1 MVDPAVLPVTTA
13 SAARQGSRLEPPAWA
28 DYFNQLTR
36 RIEQG
41 LDLEATVEVVGDHG
55 VGEEAEWLPLLNITY
70 DKHGGQVAIGLGGRG
85 ERYPAVLWHY
95 VERPKLVWVHE
106 HDGIPSGIAF
116 DDEEGTLTLLRI
128 RPAGS

>member
-1 MVDPAVLPVTTA
+1 MSTQTVNTA
-13 SAARQGSRLEPPAWA
+13 SAARQGRRLESPEWV

-36 RIEQG
+36 RIEEG
-41 LDLEATVEVVGDHG
+41 LDLEATVEIVGDHG
-55 VGEEAEWLPLLNITY
+55 IGEEAEWLPLLDITH
-70 DKHGGQVAIGLGGRG
+70 DKHDGRVAIGLGGRG

-95 VERPKLVWVHE
+95 VERPQVVWTHE
-106 HDGIPSGIAF
+106 RDGVPTAIAF

>member
-1 MVDPAVLPVTTA
+1 MTITSA
-13 SAARQGSRLEPPAWA
+13 SAAREGTRLESHEWA

-36 RIEQG
+36 RIEEG

-55 VGEEAEWLPLLNITY
+55 IGEEAKWLPLLNITH
-70 DKHGGQVAIGLGGRG
+70 DKHGGDVAIGLGGRG

-95 VERPKLVWVHE
+95 VERPELIWVHE
-106 HDGIPSGIAF
+106 HNGIPSAIAF